1 MEKKINNVKNNK
13 ILAII
18 LVSFLTFCLGI
29 ASSYLIITNFP
40 KLFTE
45 NVTKVVKDVT
55 ITDTGIAE
63 AVNKVYDSV
72 VVVSTYK
79 NDSLYSSG
87 SGFIYKKDDD
97 VMYIMTN
104 NHVTEDGNN
113 YKITYTDGETAEATL
128 VGSDVYSD
136 IAILK
141 VKNKDNIEAVTLA
154 TSSDLNPGDTVF
166 AVGTPLGSTY
176 SWTVTRGI
184 ISGKERLVEISLTN
198 STSSDYILNV
208 IQTDAAV
215 NSGNSGGPLSNA
227 NGEVIGIISAK
238 ITASGVEGMGFAIP
252 IETAIEKADAIING
266 ETTNYPYLGITMM
279 NVSATNYYG
288 YNRKNNNSNLTSGVV
303 IVDVEKDSSAEKAG
317 LSSEDVITK
326 INDVEV
332 SNIAYLRYELYKY
345 KIGDEVTI
353 TYYRNSKEYN
363 TKIKLTT
370 NTNNL

>member
-87 SGFIYKKDDD
+87 SGFVYKKDDD

-279 NVSATNYYG
+279 NVSATKYYG

>member
-13 ILAII
+13 IVAII

-29 ASSYLIITNFP
+29 ASSYLIITNYP

-87 SGFIYKKDDD
+87 SGFVYKKDDD

>member
-13 ILAII
+13 IVAII

-87 SGFIYKKDDD
+87 SGFVYKKDDD

>member
-363 TKIKLTT
+363 TKIKLTI